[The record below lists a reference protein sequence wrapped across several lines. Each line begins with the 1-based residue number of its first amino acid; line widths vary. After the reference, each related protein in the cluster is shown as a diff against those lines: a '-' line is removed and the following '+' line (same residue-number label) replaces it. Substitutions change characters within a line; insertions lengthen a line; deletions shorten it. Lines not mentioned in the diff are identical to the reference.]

1 MYTIGLFIVLYAF
14 YYYFIILRQIKS
26 GLMSAR
32 MPSGAR
38 TALVSLWGFAISG
51 VFGAFIAGTV
61 MARMVPL
68 LPVTTT
74 HVLQPLSTQNTLAN
88 TIVLHSGNP
97 IAGTTYIV
105 RYDVIPGK
113 VKFEAVSSQS
123 NVTVIEDDGLK
134 GSGLM
139 LRTHLVRDI
148 NSPWA
153 GWALFDHGNT
163 FRYKYEIRVPR
174 GTVEAQLSV
183 K

>member
-1 MYTIGLFIVLYAF
+1 MYTVIIAMVLYAF
-14 YYYFIILRQIKS
+14 YYYFVILRQIKS

-32 MPSGAR
+32 TPSGAR

-51 VFGAFIAGTV
+51 VSGALFAGIV
-61 MARMVPL
+61 VARMVPF

-74 HVLQPLSTQNTLAN
+74 HVLQTLSTQNTRAD

-97 IAGTTYIV
+97 AFSTTYIV
-105 RYDVIPGK
+105 RYDVMPGK
-113 VKFEAVSSQS
+113 VKFESISSQS
-123 NVTVIEDDGLK
+123 DVTVIEDDGLK

-139 LRTHLVRDI
+139 LKTHPVRDI

-153 GWALFDHGNT
+153 GWALFDDGNNP
-163 FRYKYEIRVPR
+163 RYKYEMRVPR
-174 GTVEAQLSV
+174 GTVETQLSV